1 MKRITPIGALWRLAI
16 AVTAAVLLMVLV
28 SNVITNPVAD
38 KLGAYTADFTD
49 VSGLHTGAD
58 VRVRGVR
65 VGKVDSVD
73 LLRRAGQ
80 SIAEVAF
87 TLDSRY
93 GIDPKTRLAVK
104 YQALTGLRYL
114 DVADPTDGAPAG
126 SAVKHAPTSMT
137 QPSFDITALFN
148 GLQPVLATLS
158 PDDLNTFTSNVDT
171 FLSGDGSG
179 LGPVLE
185 SIHTLTQFLADR
197 QQVVA
202 TLIANLKA
210 VAETMSG
217 HARDFTQII
226 DWANRPIDGA
236 LSVLDEF
243 RKSDIYGPAFTTSV
257 VDLLN
262 NAGFKPGINIDD
274 AIDRALMNLDNTIEA
289 VKLVPVMWEN
299 IPPPSQQGHPL
310 ECSAG
315 RAELPFPVEV
325 LLNGQK
331 VTLCKQ

>member
-1 MKRITPIGALWRLAI
+1 VKPISALWRLAV
-16 AVTAAVLLMVLV
+16 AVVVAILLLVLV
-28 SNVITNPVAD
+28 SNVITQPVAA

-49 VSGLHTGAD
+49 ISGLHTGAD

-65 VGKVDSVD
+65 VGKVESVE
-73 LLRRAGQ
+73 LRRLSGQ

-93 GIDPKTRLAVK
+93 GIGTDTRLAVK
-104 YQALTGLRYL
+104 YQALTGLRYV
-114 DVADPTDGAPAG
+114 DVANAAETADGVPAA
-126 SAVKHAPTSMT
+126 SPVQHIPTSMT
-137 QPSFDITALFN
+137 QPSFDITKLFN
-148 GLQPVLATLS
+148 GLQPVLSTLS
-158 PDDLNTFTSNVDT
+158 PDDLNTFTANVDT

-197 QQVVA
+197 QQIVA
-202 TLIANLKA
+202 TLMTNLKA
-210 VAETMSG
+210 VADTMSG
-217 HARDFTQII
+217 HAKDFIQII
-226 DWANRPIDGA
+226 DWVNRPIDAA
-236 LSVLDEF
+236 LDVIDEF
-243 RKSDIYGPAFTTSV
+243 RKTQMFGPTFTSAV
-257 VDLLN
+257 VQLLD
-262 NAGFKPGINIDD
+262 NAGFKKGINIDD
-274 AIDRALMNLDNTIEA
+274 ALDKAFNNLDNTMEA
-289 VKLVPVMWEN
+289 FKLVPVMWDN